1 MNTFIGFSTYLFE
14 NNLSELRFFYHF
26 DEKQKIVYI
35 VLMLKN
41 NCLGY
46 IKSEHYINNDW
57 EITKIAAIKGYGYRM
72 YEAIMDLMYPDNWLI
87 PNRKKMINLKLANT
101 YTKFIERSD
110 IETQKITEKDDG
122 YVNAPKEHDNWFNRR
137 YRLSSRIDIDFAETS
152 YKFIKD
158 TGISLFDKTYKGGY
172 KPTF

>member
-46 IKSEHYINNDW
+46 
-57 EITKIAAIKGYGYRM
+57 
-72 YEAIMDLMYPDNWLI
+72 MDEL
-87 PNRKKMINLKLANT
+87 
-101 YTKFIERSD
+101 
-110 IETQKITEKDDG
+110 
-122 YVNAPKEHDNWFNRR
+122 
-137 YRLSSRIDIDFAETS
+137 
-152 YKFIKD
+152 
-158 TGISLFDKTYKGGY
+158 
-172 KPTF
+172 

>member
-1 MNTFIGFSTYLFE
+1 MKEFKLDNEPKITPGFEVPEGYFE
-14 NNLSELRFFYHF
+14 NLENS
-26 DEKQKIVYI
+26 
-35 VLMLKN
+35 VL
-41 NCLGY
+41 
-46 IKSEHYINNDW
+46 
-57 EITKIAAIKGYGYRM
+57 
-72 YEAIMDLMYPDNWLI
+72 
-87 PNRKKMINLKLANT
+87 
-101 YTKFIERSD
+101 
-110 IETQKITEKDDG
+110 QKITEKDDS